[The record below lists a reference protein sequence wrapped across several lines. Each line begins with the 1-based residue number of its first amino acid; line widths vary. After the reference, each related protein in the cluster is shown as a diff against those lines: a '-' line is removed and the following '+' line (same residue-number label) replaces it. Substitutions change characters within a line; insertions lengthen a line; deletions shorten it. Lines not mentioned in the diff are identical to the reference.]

1 MDRVKRVDNLDTGD
15 KSLAYAN
22 LPLGEW
28 DPVETITQDR
38 HEDILFFE
46 NILFFI
52 ADHELAYVSECRK
65 TLHCKGGDQPLT
77 CSIVDMALW
86 WRKRGEGGVPARGG

>member
-1 MDRVKRVDNLDTGD
+1 MRWKGKRVDNLDTGD

-38 HEDILFFE
+38 HEDILFE

-52 ADHELAYVSECRK
+52 ADHELANVSECRK
-65 TLHCKGGDQPLT
+65 TLHCKGGGPAPHLQHSGDG
-77 CSIVDMALW
+77 SVVGEEG
-86 WRKRGEGGVPARGG
+86 RGWGASTG